1 MRVAMYYNNRCVKLE
16 EVPIPKIGPGEI
28 LLRVEACGIC
38 GSDVM
43 EWYRIHKAPLILGHE
58 LAGVIEEVG
67 EGVRG
72 FKRGDRVAASH
83 HVPCLE
89 CFYCKAGHETACDL
103 LRKTNFDPGGFAEFL
118 RIPAVN
124 VEKGGVYK
132 LPDGL
137 SFEDATFIEPLAC
150 ILRAQKRAN
159 MAEGKSVLVM
169 GSGISGL
176 IHIHYAKMM
185 GARRVVATDLIPERL
200 ELARRLGADAVI
212 SAQDYSPEKF
222 AAENGGRMADIV
234 ITTCSSDKAIGQGI
248 SSVDRGGAVMIFA
261 PTREGA
267 KIYLSVNDTLW
278 RNDVTITT
286 SYAASPA
293 DHVQAMNLLASG
305 RVNFRPMITHRF
317 GLAGTQEG
325 FGLVANPSGAI
336 KVIIENQR

>member
-16 EVPIPKIGPGEI
+16 EMPVPKIGPGEI

-58 LAGVIEEVG
+58 LAGVVEDVG
-67 EGVRG
+67 KGVTG
-72 FKRGDRVAASH
+72 FKREDRVAASH

-89 CFYCKAGHETACDL
+89 CFYCKTGHETACDL
-103 LRKTNFDPGGFAEFL
+103 LRKTNFDPGGFVEFL

-124 VEKGGVYK
+124 VEKGGVYR

-150 ILRAQKRAN
+150 ILRAQRRAN
-159 MAEGKSVLVM
+159 MAKGKSVLVM

-176 IHIHYAKMM
+176 IHIHYAKAM
-185 GARRVVATDLIPERL
+185 GARRVIATDLVPERL
-200 ELARRLGADAVI
+200 EMARRLGADAVI
-212 SAQDYSPEKF
+212 PAQNYSPEKF

-234 ITTCSSDKAIGQGI
+234 ITTCSSEKAIGQGI
-248 SSVDRGGAVMIFA
+248 GSVDRGSTVMIFA
-261 PTREGA
+261 PTREGV
-267 KIYLSVNDTLW
+267 KTYLSVNDTLW

-286 SYAASPA
+286 SYAASPD
-293 DHVQAMNLLASG
+293 DHVEAMGLLAGG
-305 RVNFRPMITHRF
+305 RVDFRPMITHRL
-317 GLAGTQEG
+317 GLADTQKG
-325 FGLVANPSGAI
+325 FGFVANPGAAI